1 MKRPLAG
8 WCVCALAL
16 ASGVLTAG
24 LAAANRAR
32 GDELDRL
39 ERWCEA
45 QSRRNELARVEN
57 HRQECHLLFPGSAR
71 LQPGSS
77 PLLRAAT
84 EQSQAGAWR
93 SQDPSAGNE
102 AAP

>member
-1 MKRPLAG
+1 MKRSLAG
-8 WCVCALAL
+8 WCLCALAL
-16 ASGVLTAG
+16 ATGVLTAG
-24 LAAANRAR
+24 LAAANRAH

-57 HRQECHLLFPGSAR
+57 QRQECRLLFAGTAR

-77 PLLRAAT
+77 SALR
-84 EQSQAGAWR
+84 SDPGAGGEVV
-93 SQDPSAGNE
+93 P
-102 AAP
+102 